1 MAHDTRAAD
10 RPATAAGADREQPR
24 STRRRMLVELGR
36 TALTAVIATVLGVL
50 ALRISPSDLALRWT
64 AGGND
69 QILHYTIFGS
79 AQDVFPYFPNTQL
92 GFPAS
97 QNLLFSPLFDP
108 WSALFVAMAGPFVPN
123 GIWVL
128 NLYYLA
134 GFAGIG
140 ATAYLF
146 FRALRVRPAIAT
158 VFGVIGAVL
167 PYHFVRIDYGHP
179 FLANY
184 WSVPLIGILVLVVAG
199 PATDPVARVVS
210 GISSARRRRLVTAAL
225 LVGLSA
231 GVAWTVSYYYVFGAI
246 VLGTT
251 WAVSVVVT
259 LLRRRPLRDLA
270 WPTFTLG
277 SLGVL
282 ILAQVALLSLDFGER
297 YTKYFS
303 GRTPQESEYY
313 GGKLQQ
319 LLLPSTTSGVPF
331 LRDLARDYQSETQ
344 LVTTGENP
352 STSVIALL
360 AIVLVLVV
368 VLIRMLAGSSLRR
381 RDVQPAYLRFL
392 DDPRVGALT
401 VAFVF
406 ALLFFIVGGLGT
418 MLAYYVSPEIRV
430 WSRLAIVIDFLALGA
445 LAVLIDMLAK
455 RLRALVPT
463 LALISVIAAVDQL
476 AGVNAAVPI
485 DPTDDSILRQFTT
498 TMDQELPEGCGVAQ
512 LPFKGFPETGPIG
525 GMGDY
530 DEGLPYVYSTDDD
543 LRFSYGAVRGT
554 VAGDE
559 WNGATTPEGFAQEFR
574 DSGACAILV
583 DTAAYPD
590 DPQAWSTLV
599 GAVTDSATP
608 SLTSED
614 PAKRYLLFVP

>member
-1 MAHDTRAAD
+1 MAHDTRAAV
-10 RPATAAGADREQPR
+10 RPAPAAGADREQPR

-554 VAGDE
+554 EAGDE

>member
-1 MAHDTRAAD
+1 MAHDTRPAV
-10 RPATAAGADREQPR
+10 RPAPPVGTEQRPR
-24 STRRRMLVELGR
+24 RSSRRRVLIELGR

-50 ALRISPSDLALRWT
+50 ALRITPTDLAQRWT

-79 AQDVFPYFPNTQL
+79 AQDVFPYFPNAQL

-108 WSALFVAMAGPFVPN
+108 WSALFVALIGPFVPN
-123 GIWVL
+123 GVWVL
-128 NLYYLA
+128 NLYYVA

-199 PATDPVARVVS
+199 PATDPVARLVS
-210 GISSARRRRLVTAAL
+210 GVSSPRRRRIVTAAL
-225 LVGLSA
+225 LVALTA

-246 VLGTT
+246 VLGAT
-251 WAVSVVVT
+251 WAVSVVVV
-259 LLRRRPLRDLA
+259 LLGRRPLRSLA

-277 SLGVL
+277 SLGAL
-282 ILAQVALLSLDFGER
+282 IVVQIGVLSLDFDER
-297 YTKYFS
+297 YTQYFS

-331 LRDLARDYQSETQ
+331 LRDLATDYQAQTQ
-344 LVTTGENP
+344 ILVSGENP
-352 STSVIALL
+352 ATGVVAAA
-360 AIVLVLVV
+360 AIVLVLAVI
-368 VLIRMLAGSSLRR
+368 LLRMFAGSSLRR
-381 RDVQPAYLRFL
+381 REGQPAVLRFL
-392 DDPRVGALT
+392 DDPRVGALS

-430 WSRLAIVIDFLALGA
+430 WSRLAIVIDFLALGVA
-445 LAVLIDMLAK
+445 AILIDMLAK
-455 RLRALVPT
+455 RMRALVPV
-463 LALISVIAAVDQL
+463 LALVSVVAAVDQL
-476 AGVNAAVPI
+476 AGVNSTIPLVPTEDAV
-485 DPTDDSILRQFTT
+485 LRQFTAA
-498 TMDQELPEGCGVAQ
+498 MDEQLPVGCGVAQ

-554 VAGDE
+554 RAGDE
-559 WNGATTPEGFAQEFR
+559 WNAATTPEGFATEFR
-574 DSGACAILV
+574 DAGACAILV

-590 DPQAWSTLV
+590 DPQVWTALV
-599 GAVTDSATP
+599 GSVTDASSP
-608 SLTSED
+608 ELTSED
-614 PAKRYLLFVP
+614 PEQRYLLFVP